1 MARFEF
7 FFPGSRDRLRVY
19 DRRGLSG
26 IVFINRTRLDCKQSN
41 DDCWPL
47 VLWNPGLRL
56 LDQAVEA
63 RCAVAY
69 RPWKKPCKSA
79 IRWNICKDMIERN
92 CRVRVEN
99 SLQHQA
105 GVVLLGPRQVGK
117 TTLARDIA
125 ESREAVYLDLERRAD
140 RQILEEPDLYLD
152 EQAGRLVVIDEVQL
166 VPDLFQTLRG
176 QIDQRRRQ
184 GHRTGQFL
192 LLGSAS
198 NTLLQQSAESLAGR
212 VTYHELN
219 PLMVPEVAADA
230 RSALWLR
237 GGFPDSLLAS
247 SDRASLTWRE
257 DFIRTYLER
266 DIPSFGLRIPA
277 ETLRRFWTMLAHEQG
292 GLLNAAK
299 LAANLGVSGQSVA
312 RYLDLLVDLML
323 VRRLPPWHANTGKRL
338 VKSPKVYIRD
348 AGLAHALLGIE
359 TREDLLGHPVVGG
372 SWEGFCIEN
381 LLAAAPRGTEASF
394 YRSSAGAEIDLVLKL
409 PGGALWAI
417 EIKRTTSPKLTRG
430 FHIAAEALGA
440 AVRILVYSG
449 DKEVPGQGGVR
460 AIPLISALELLEAV

>member
-1 MARFEF
+1 MQ
-7 FFPGSRDRLRVY
+7 GM
-19 DRRGLSG
+19 
-26 IVFINRTRLDCKQSN
+26 IV
-41 DDCWPL
+41 
-47 VLWNPGLRL
+47 
-56 LDQAVEA
+56 
-63 RCAVAY
+63 
-69 RPWKKPCKSA
+69 
-79 IRWNICKDMIERN
+79 RN
-92 CRVRVEN
+92 HLKRVEDA
-99 SLQHQA
+99 LDAQA

-117 TTLARDIA
+117 TTLAQDIA
-125 ESREAVYLDLERRAD
+125 ETREAIYLDMERTAD

-152 EQAGRLVVIDEVQL
+152 AQMGKLVVIDEVQL
-166 VPDLFQTLRG
+166 MPGLFGALRG
-176 QIDQRRRQ
+176 QIDRRRRA

-212 VTYHELN
+212 VSYHELT
-219 PLMVPEVAADA
+219 PFTLDEVGQGALQG
-230 RSALWLR
+230 LWLR
-237 GGFPDSLLAS
+237 GGFPDSFLAQ
-247 SDRASLTWRE
+247 SDRAGLTWRE

-299 LAANLGVSGQSVA
+299 LAAGLGVSGQSVA

-348 AGLAHALLGIE
+348 VGLTHALLGIE
-359 TREDLLGHPVVGG
+359 TAEALLGHPVAGG

-381 LLAAAPRGTEASF
+381 LIAAAPRGTEASF
-394 YRSSAGAEIDLVLKL
+394 YRSSAGAEIDLILKL

-417 EIKRTTSPKLTRG
+417 EIKRTTSPKVTRG
-430 FHIAAEALGA
+430 FHIAADDLDVAERL
-440 AVRILVYSG
+440 LVYAETR
-449 DKEVPGQGGVR
+449 EVPGQGGLR
-460 AIPLISALELLEAV
+460 AMPLSAAIDRLRAL

>member
-1 MARFEF
+1 MQ
-7 FFPGSRDRLRVY
+7 GM
-19 DRRGLSG
+19 
-26 IVFINRTRLDCKQSN
+26 IV
-41 DDCWPL
+41 
-47 VLWNPGLRL
+47 
-56 LDQAVEA
+56 
-63 RCAVAY
+63 
-69 RPWKKPCKSA
+69 
-79 IRWNICKDMIERN
+79 RN
-92 CRVRVEN
+92 HLKRVEDA
-99 SLQHQA
+99 LDVQA

-117 TTLARDIA
+117 TTLAQDIA
-125 ESREAVYLDLERRAD
+125 ETREAIYLDMERTAD

-152 EQAGRLVVIDEVQL
+152 AQMGKLVVIDEVQL
-166 VPDLFQTLRG
+166 MPGLFGALRG
-176 QIDQRRRQ
+176 QIDRRRRA

-212 VTYHELN
+212 VSYHELT
-219 PLMVPEVAADA
+219 PFTLDEVGQGALQ
-230 RSALWLR
+230 RLWLR
-237 GGFPDSLLAS
+237 GGFPDSFLAQ

-299 LAANLGVSGQSVA
+299 LAAGLGVSGQSIA

-348 AGLAHALLGIE
+348 AGLTHALLGIE
-359 TREDLLGHPVVGG
+359 TSEALLGHPVVGG

-381 LLAAAPRGTEASF
+381 LIAAAPRGTEASF
-394 YRSSAGAEIDLVLKL
+394 YRSSAGAEIDLILKL

-417 EIKRTTSPKLTRG
+417 EVKRTTSPKVTRG
-430 FHIAAEALGA
+430 FHIAADDLDVAERL
-440 AVRILVYSG
+440 LVYAETR
-449 DKEVPGQGGVR
+449 EVPGQGGLR
-460 AIPLISALELLEAV
+460 AMPLSAAIDWLSAL